1 MKDDGIIKIATNRKA
16 THDYFLEDRYE
27 AGLVL
32 RGTEIKSIRARQVSL
47 REAYVHTD
55 GEQAWLVNAYI
66 APYDPAS
73 RMNHDPRRMRKLLL
87 HKREIVK
94 MYNGV
99 RQKSYTIVPLS
110 MYLKSGKAKVE
121 IALAKGKKQYDKR
134 REIAKRD
141 AEREMSRNYK
151 KGRRR

>member
-1 MKDDGIIKIATNRKA
+1 
-16 THDYFLEDRYE
+16 
-27 AGLVL
+27 
-32 RGTEIKSIRARQVSL
+32 
-47 REAYVHTD
+47 
-55 GEQAWLVNAYI
+55 
-66 APYDPAS
+66 
-73 RMNHDPRRMRKLLL
+73 MRKLLL

-99 RQKSYTIVPLS
+99 SQKSYTIVPLS
-110 MYLKSGKAKVE
+110 MYLKSGRAKVE